1 MRNDAAQG
9 AIALH
14 KAKANYP
21 GAQMY
26 RPKGDVYIYGFER
39 RPDGSI
45 EDFVIHPD
53 GRRLNASKQNEKV
66 RSALVEQR
74 KRFYPRTA
82 SPNYDES
89 PLDPYGESD
98 APNYAES
105 PLDRDLGE
113 SPLDPRGESVDQYG
127 ESANPDPYGESPLD
141 PYGESDAPNYAESP
155 RDPDFSSS
163 PVEEEGGRL
172 AKRRPFRRRYGA
184 GPKI

>member
-1 MRNDAAQG
+1 MPTEQLRDASSTPRSLRNDAAQG

-53 GRRLNASKQNEKV
+53 GRRLNASKQNEEV

-82 SPNYDES
+82 SPNY
-89 PLDPYGESD
+89 
-98 APNYAES
+98 
-105 PLDRDLGE
+105 
-113 SPLDPRGESVDQYG
+113 G
-127 ESANPDPYGESPLD
+127 ESANPDLRESPDPYGESPRPAYGESPNPDLRESPD
-141 PYGESDAPNYAESP
+141 PYGESP
-155 RDPDFSSS
+155 RDPDYSESPNPDFRSS